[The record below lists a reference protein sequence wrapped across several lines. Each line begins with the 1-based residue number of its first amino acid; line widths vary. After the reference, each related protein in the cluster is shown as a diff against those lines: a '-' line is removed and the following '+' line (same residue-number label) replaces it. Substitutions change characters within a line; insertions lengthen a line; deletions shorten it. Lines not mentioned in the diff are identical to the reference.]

1 RRGAAGRGAAVTTR
15 RIAGWVVLSLVPL
28 SLVVLAVLTGQLAE
42 MAVGAGIAA
51 VLGLTTWA
59 GVTLLDGGRRP

>member
-1 RRGAAGRGAAVTTR
+1 VTAR

-28 SLVVLAVLTGQLAE
+28 SLVTLAVLTGQLAE

>member
-1 RRGAAGRGAAVTTR
+1 MTAR

-28 SLVVLAVLTGQLAE
+28 SVVALAVLAGQLAE
-42 MAVGAGIAA
+42 MAVGAGITA

>member
-1 RRGAAGRGAAVTTR
+1 MTTR